1 MRADSGASKVGD
13 LGGYEGIQ
21 ILDLLLKEN

>member
-1 MRADSGASKVGD
+1 MRGDSGANKVGN